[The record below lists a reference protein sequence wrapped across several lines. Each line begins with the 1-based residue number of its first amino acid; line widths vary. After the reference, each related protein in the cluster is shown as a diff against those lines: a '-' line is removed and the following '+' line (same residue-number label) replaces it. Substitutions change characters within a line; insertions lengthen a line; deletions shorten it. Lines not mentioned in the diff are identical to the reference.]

1 MSFAGNPLA
10 YAPAL
15 LCPLGFRERPMRYV
29 YSVTSVPYEGER
41 VALLVEGISELAR
54 LIVDALTK
62 HNVACRGVLTNDG
75 EEALDYLLGRGA
87 YAGRGLHVM
96 PCVTLLDL
104 SLPRLDGLGLLREMR
119 AHEQTR
125 LIPVVAFSSADER
138 QENDVVYGSRANS
151 YIGTRPGYG
160 QFEETIQQ
168 VAYYW
173 CVLNE
178 PPPAL

>member
-1 MSFAGNPLA
+1 
-10 YAPAL
+10 
-15 LCPLGFRERPMRYV
+15 
-29 YSVTSVPYEGER
+29 VTDGSKR
-41 VALLVEGISELAR
+41 VALIVESISDLAWI
-54 LIVDALTK
+54 LLDALTK
-62 HNVACRGVLTNDG
+62 HDIACRVVLTHDG

-87 YAGRGLHVM
+87 YKGRDLNVM

-125 LIPVVAFSSADER
+125 LLPVVAFSSADEWR
-138 QENDVVYGSRANS
+138 ENDVVYGSGANS
-151 YIGTRPGYG
+151 YIGPRPGFG
-160 QFEETIQQ
+160 PFEEVLQQ
-168 VAYYW
+168 VAHYW